1 MHTRHPLSASTAA
14 ATEMR
19 SRRTIRDIKV
29 KLKLKM
35 RICQTWV
42 IKINVLL
49 AGCAQRN
56 ASARCIETL
65 FLHRRP
71 RGSAK
76 KFKTVCE
83 SSEKRKREGFQG
95 KDTGSDAIK
104 EAAGEDK
111 RSTALKGTKGCVSV
125 WEQDPTHALTFL
137 SNTED
142 GR

>member
-1 MHTRHPLSASTAA
+1 MHTRRPLSASTAT
-14 ATEMR
+14 ATQMR

-35 RICQTWV
+35 RVCQTWV
-42 IKINVLL
+42 IKINLLL

-65 FLHRRP
+65 FHHRRP

-76 KFKTVCE
+76 RNCVCE
-83 SSEKRKREGFQG
+83 SSEKRKREGFQE
-95 KDTGSDAIK
+95 KDTGSDAMK
-104 EAAGEDK
+104 ETVGEDQ

-125 WEQDPTHALTFL
+125 WEQDPTH
-137 SNTED
+137 
-142 GR
+142 